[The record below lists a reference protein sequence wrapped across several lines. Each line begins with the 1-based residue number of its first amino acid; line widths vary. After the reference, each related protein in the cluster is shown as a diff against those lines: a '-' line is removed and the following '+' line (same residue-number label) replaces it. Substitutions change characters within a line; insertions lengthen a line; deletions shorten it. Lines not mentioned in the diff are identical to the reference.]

1 MAKEILKITQWEL
14 DMIDLFKKKDKNEC
28 SIEQI
33 AFQTGY
39 SDRQIRRKYNN
50 YKKYGPSSL
59 IHGNQGKRPS
69 NKIDE
74 VLEQKI
80 VQKYLDEYQVLGT
93 SFAHYAEIVEQELK
107 IKADRQKI
115 KNIME
120 RNGIISPYAT
130 KKTKKEFE
138 KKLENEKK
146 KEIVSVDGEDF
157 ELVESVSVE
166 DFDPHPRRPRSASTG
181 YLLQMDTGFFD
192 APNDTDGKWAVH
204 VAIDDATNLI
214 TGLYFGLQ
222 ETTNGYFHVMDQ
234 TLRKYGAP
242 KNIVTDKRST
252 FCVNRKKKSSFENDF
267 LTNFEMTCQ
276 HYCINLHVTSIPQ
289 QKGRVERIIGTIK
302 KRIRTEL
309 HLQNITTLEQANA
322 FAQDFINDLNNK
334 FALHFNNIK
343 SSWRNVDTDEI
354 EYHLC
359 KHFIRTVGKGNVIY
373 MNNEIYYTSSDGR
386 NINIVPG
393 RKGLVIETFKG
404 KLLFYCCGKYYE
416 MLPVPEHMID
426 NHSHDGISR
435 NPRFPATEE
444 QKRRHSYS
452 CFYVDQL
459 KYVVKKQKHLTNS
472 AKKSVDII

>member
-1 MAKEILKITQWEL
+1 M
-14 DMIDLFKKKDKNEC
+14 
-28 SIEQI
+28 
-33 AFQTGY
+33 
-39 SDRQIRRKYNN
+39 
-50 YKKYGPSSL
+50 
-59 IHGNQGKRPS
+59 
-69 NKIDE
+69 
-74 VLEQKI
+74 
-80 VQKYLDEYQVLGT
+80 
-93 SFAHYAEIVEQELK
+93 
-107 IKADRQKI
+107 
-115 KNIME
+115 
-120 RNGIISPYAT
+120 
-130 KKTKKEFE
+130 
-138 KKLENEKK
+138 
-146 KEIVSVDGEDF
+146 
-157 ELVESVSVE
+157 SVE

-181 YLLQMDTGFFD
+181 YLLQIDTGFFD

-204 VAIDDATNLI
+204 VAIDDVTNLI

-234 TLRKYGAP
+234 TLRKYGSP

-276 HYCINLHVTSIPQ
+276 HYCINLNVTSIPQ
-289 QKGRVERIIGTIK
+289 QKGRVELIIGTIK

-343 SSWRNVDTDEI
+343 SSWRNVDTNEI
-354 EYHLC
+354 EFHLC

-416 MLPVPEHMID
+416 MLPVP
-426 NHSHDGISR
+426 GI
-435 NPRFPATEE
+435 
-444 QKRRHSYS
+444 
-452 CFYVDQL
+452 
-459 KYVVKKQKHLTNS
+459 
-472 AKKSVDII
+472 